1 MRNRR
6 SFLGLV
12 LIVCF
17 IAGFYSIITAADT
30 KKQQSKETPAKAQA
44 IDASAEVSSEHP
56 DIPEGIS
63 CSDCHEMKL
72 DAKTTATQVWLNG
85 EYLGKKKGEGVM
97 TDDQL
102 WKEIIKMIGGIKN
115 NSKTYVLATCMNN
128 RPLSTTAEWTLDPEK
143 KVLYG
148 VHEMGTEKLVHIKS
162 NPWVSLNWHD
172 EFAGIEGPYRCCQIK
187 GRCELIDGTN
197 PEFEK
202 ILINFAPYED
212 AAKRMMPKNP
222 TPEQREQTLKNFR
235 DQVFKKR
242 FLISKITID
251 RITVV
256 NKAFMKQGF
265 RNVQRW
271 EREAKVDSQK
281 SNKQN

>member
-1 MRNRR
+1 MSKRR
-6 SFLGLV
+6 TFGGLV
-12 LIVCF
+12 LIICLF
-17 IAGFYSIITAADT
+17 AGFYRVLAADDT
-30 KKQQSKETPAKAQA
+30 KKQGAKETPARAQA
-44 IDASAEVSSEHP
+44 IDASAEVSSDHP
-56 DIPEGIS
+56 EIPEGIS

-97 TDDQL
+97 TENQL
-102 WKEIIKMIGGIKN
+102 WKEIINMIGGTKN
-115 NSKTYVLATCMNN
+115 DSKTYVLATSMNN
-128 RPLSTTAEWTLDPEK
+128 RPLSTTAEWTLDPGK
-143 KVLYG
+143 KMLYG
-148 VHEMGTEKLVHIKS
+148 VHEMGTEKLAHIKS
-162 NPWVSLNWHD
+162 NPWVSLNWHE
-172 EFAGIEGPYRCCQIK
+172 EFTSIEGPYRCCQIK

-212 AAKRMMPKNP
+212 AAQRMMPKNP

-242 FLISKITID
+242 FLISRITMD
-251 RITVV
+251 RVTVV

-271 EREAKVDSQK
+271 EREDNQEALK
-281 SNKQN
+281 STKGK

>member
-1 MRNRR
+1 MRIIK
-6 SFLGLV
+6 SCLGLV
-12 LIVCF
+12 LMICF
-17 IAGFYSIITAADT
+17 IACFYSIIAAADT
-30 KKQQSKETPAKAQA
+30 KKQHSKETPAKAQA
-44 IDASAEVSSEHP
+44 IDAAAVVSSDHP
-56 DIPEGIS
+56 EIPEGTS

-85 EYLGKKKGEGVM
+85 EYLGKAKGEGVM
-97 TDDQL
+97 PRDQL
-102 WKEIIKMIGGIKN
+102 WKEIIKMIGGTKN
-115 NSKTYVLATCMNN
+115 DSKTYVLATSMNN
-128 RPLSTTAEWTLDPEK
+128 RPLSTTAEWTLDPER

-148 VHEMGTEKLVHIKS
+148 VHEMGTEKLAHIKS
-162 NPWVSLNWHD
+162 NPWVSLNWHE
-172 EFAGIEGPYRCCQIK
+172 EFTSIEGPYRCCQIK
-187 GRCELIDGTN
+187 GRCQLIDGTN

-242 FLISKITID
+242 FLISRITMD
-251 RITVV
+251 RVTVV

-271 EREAKVDSQK
+271 ERKDNQEALK
-281 SNKQN
+281 SIKGK

>member
-1 MRNRR
+1 MSKRR
-6 SFLGLV
+6 TFWGLV
-12 LIVCF
+12 LILCF
-17 IAGFYSIITAADT
+17 IAGFYSIIAAADT
-30 KKQQSKETPAKAQA
+30 KKQKAKETPAKAQA

-56 DIPEGIS
+56 EIPEGTS

-97 TDDQL
+97 TEDQL
-102 WKEIIKMIGGIKN
+102 WKEIIKMIGGTKN
-115 NSKTYVLATCMNN
+115 DSKTYVLATCMNN
-128 RPLSTTAEWTLDPEK
+128 RPLSTTAEWTLDPER

-148 VHEMGTEKLVHIKS
+148 VHEMGTEKLAHIKS
-162 NPWVSLNWHD
+162 NPWVSLNWHE
-172 EFAGIEGPYRCCQIK
+172 EFTSIEGPYRCCQIK

-212 AAKRMMPKNP
+212 AAQRMMPKNP

-242 FLISKITID
+242 FLISKISID
-251 RITVV
+251 RVTVV
-256 NKAFMKQGF
+256 NKAFIKQGF

-271 EREAKVDSQK
+271 ERGDNQEALK
-281 SNKQN
+281 SIKGK

>member
-1 MRNRR
+1 M
-6 SFLGLV
+6 F
-12 LIVCF
+12 CF
-17 IAGFYSIITAADT
+17 IAGFYSVLAAADT
-30 KKQQSKETPAKAQA
+30 KKQKAKETPAKAQA

-56 DIPEGIS
+56 EIPEGIS

-97 TDDQL
+97 TEDQL
-102 WKEIIKMIGGIKN
+102 WKEIVSMIGGTKED
-115 NSKTYVLATCMNN
+115 SKTYVLATCMNN
-128 RPLSTTAEWTLDPEK
+128 RPLSTTAEWTLDPGK
-143 KVLYG
+143 KMLYG
-148 VHEMGTEKLVHIKS
+148 VHEMGTEKLAHIKS
-162 NPWVSLNWHD
+162 NPWVSLNWHE
-172 EFAGIEGPYRCCQIK
+172 EFTSIEGPYSCCQIK

-242 FLISKITID
+242 FLISRITMD
-251 RITVV
+251 RVTVV

-271 EREAKVDSQK
+271 EREDNQEALK
-281 SNKQN
+281 SIKGK

>member
-1 MRNRR
+1 MRIIK
-6 SFLGLV
+6 SCLGLV
-12 LIVCF
+12 LMFCF
-17 IAGFYSIITAADT
+17 IAGFYSVLAAADT
-30 KKQQSKETPAKAQA
+30 KKQKAKETPAKAQA

-56 DIPEGIS
+56 EIPEGIS

-97 TDDQL
+97 TEDQL
-102 WKEIIKMIGGIKN
+102 WKEIIKMIGGTKN
-115 NSKTYVLATCMNN
+115 DSKTYVLATCMNN
-128 RPLSTTAEWTLDPEK
+128 RPLSTTAEWTLDPGK
-143 KVLYG
+143 KMLYG
-148 VHEMGTEKLVHIKS
+148 VHEMGTEKLAHIKS
-162 NPWVSLNWHD
+162 NPRVSLNWHE
-172 EFAGIEGPYRCCQIK
+172 EFSSIEGPYRCCQIK
-187 GRCELIDGTN
+187 GHCQLIDGNN

-242 FLISKITID
+242 FLISRITMD
-251 RITVV
+251 RVTVV

-271 EREAKVDSQK
+271 ERKDNQEALK
-281 SNKQN
+281 SIKGK

>member
-1 MRNRR
+1 MRNRS

-12 LIVCF
+12 LIICF
-17 IAGFYSIITAADT
+17 IAGFYSLLAAADT
-30 KKQQSKETPAKAQA
+30 KKQKAKETPAKAQA
-44 IDASAEVSSEHP
+44 IDVSAEVNSDHP
-56 DIPEGIS
+56 EIPEGTS

-97 TDDQL
+97 TEDQL
-102 WKEIIKMIGGIKN
+102 WKEIIKMIGGTKN
-115 NSKTYVLATCMNN
+115 DSKTYVLATCMNN

-143 KVLYG
+143 KMLYG
-148 VHEMGTEKLVHIKS
+148 VHEMGTEKLAHIKS
-162 NPWVSLNWHD
+162 NPWVSLNWHE
-172 EFAGIEGPYRCCQIK
+172 EFTSIEGPYRCCQIK
-187 GRCELIDGTN
+187 GRCQLIDGTN

-202 ILINFAPYED
+202 ILINFVPYED
-212 AAKRMMPKNP
+212 AARRMMPKNS

-242 FLISKITID
+242 FLISRITMD
-251 RITVV
+251 RVTVV

-271 EREAKVDSQK
+271 ERKDNQEALK
-281 SNKQN
+281 SIKGK

>member
-1 MRNRR
+1 MQKVRKVYVL
-6 SFLGLV
+6 FLILCCIVGLCIS
-12 LIVCF
+12 LN
-17 IAGFYSIITAADT
+17 AADKPPL
-30 KKQQSKETPAKAQA
+30 KKEAKKTEAKSIDAKAHA

-56 DIPEGIS
+56 EIPEGTS

-72 DAKTTATQVWLNG
+72 DAKTTATQVWLYG
-85 EYLGKKKGEGVM
+85 EYLGKANGEGVM
-97 TDDQL
+97 PREQL
-102 WKEIIKMIGGIKN
+102 WNEIVKMIGGIKN
-115 NSKTYVLATCMNN
+115 DSKTYVLATCMNN
-128 RPLSTTAEWTLDPEK
+128 RPLSTTSEWTLDPEK

-148 VHEMGTEKLVHIKS
+148 VHEKGTEKLVHIKN

-172 EFAGIEGPYRCCQIK
+172 EFTGIEGLYRCCQIK
-187 GRCELIDGTN
+187 GRCELIDGDN

-202 ILINFAPYED
+202 ILINFVPYED
-212 AAKRMMPKNP
+212 AAQRMMPKNP

-256 NKAFMKQGF
+256 NKAFIKEGV

-271 EREAKVDSQK
+271 ERTE
-281 SNKQN
+281 

>member
-1 MRNRR
+1 MKRAQRGWVL
-6 SFLGLV
+6 FLILCCTTLLWV
-12 LIVCF
+12 RLD
-17 IAGFYSIITAADT
+17 AADKPAQ
-30 KKQQSKETPAKAQA
+30 KKEAAKS
-44 IDASAEVSSEHP
+44 IDTSAAVTSDHP
-56 DIPEGIS
+56 EIPEGIS

-97 TDDQL
+97 TEDQL
-102 WKEIIKMIGGIKN
+102 WKEIIKMIGGTKN
-115 NSKTYVLATCMNN
+115 DSKTYVLATCMNN
-128 RPLSTTAEWTLDPEK
+128 RPLSTTAEWTLDPER

-148 VHEMGTEKLVHIKS
+148 VHEMGTEKLAHIKS
-162 NPWVSLNWHD
+162 NPWVSLNWHE
-172 EFAGIEGPYRCCQIK
+172 EFTSIEGPYRCCQIK
-187 GRCELIDGTN
+187 GRCQLIDGTN

-235 DQVFKKR
+235 DQIFKKR
-242 FLISKITID
+242 FLISKIIID
-251 RITVV
+251 RVTVV
-256 NKAFMKQGF
+256 NKDFLKQGF

-271 EREAKVDSQK
+271 ERSDKQAA
-281 SNKQN
+281 NK